1 MKTHGRLARSLAARV
16 KMPARWT
23 LRARLV
29 VAAVA
34 LTAVALVLANAVG
47 LTLLRNYLV
56 DRLDDQLGATGAA
69 ATSGIIAGRQVLP
82 LPGPQPGVKGFPL
95 LTPQKRI
102 VERMVGERGFYLFTP
117 GGRLAAEFPGETV
130 NKPDLGSLSEVRKG
144 EPYTVPGT
152 DGPSWRV
159 LAVDLPDGGIVVM
172 SASLAEVEETQ
183 RWLMAIDAAV
193 MAAVLLLLG
202 LAAAALVRL
211 GIRPLTRMEETAAQ
225 IAAGD
230 FSRRV
235 PQPDP
240 HTEPGRLGVAM
251 NVMLDRVEAEIAARV
266 ESEARMRRFLAD
278 ASHELRT
285 PLTSVQG
292 FAELYRR
299 GGTPPG
305 PPMDETMRR
314 IEDEATRMGLLV
326 NDLLV
331 LAHLDEERP
340 LEAHPVDLL
349 QIAVETVRDA
359 RARLPVQGDRP
370 AGILT
375 REGARATLPAGGDAR
390 DRLPGHDEAWDG
402 LPGHDEAWDGPPG
415 DGEARD
421 GSPARGDARDGLL
434 AWGDG
439 SAGLPGRQL
448 RLTGLGSGLSPVM
461 VLGDEARLRQV
472 AANLVA
478 NALAHTPQDAK
489 ITVRV
494 GTGKAAASPAAAL
507 GAELPGSQVMGVL
520 EVCDTGPGI
529 SEDHAPRIF
538 ERLYR
543 ISESRSRV
551 DGGAGLGLAI
561 VAGIVKAHG
570 GRVELTTTPGEGATF
585 RVLLPLHD
593 CEAPRG

>member
-1 MKTHGRLARSLAARV
+1 MRSFTQELGRRLRR
-16 KMPARWT
+16 PGRWT

-34 LTAVALVLANAVG
+34 LTAVALVLSNVVG
-47 LTLLRNYLV
+47 LSLLRNYLV
-56 DRLDDQLGATGAA
+56 ARLDDQLDATASP
-69 ATSGIIAGRQVLP
+69 ATTGLVMLPEQGLPFPMSGSTEKGRIQIQVSE
-82 LPGPQPGVKGFPL
+82 KE
-95 LTPQKRI
+95 I
-102 VERMVGERGFYLFTP
+102 VQQMIGDRRFYLFTSD
-117 GGRLAAEFPGETV
+117 GKLAAEIRGALPNRPE
-130 NKPDLGSLSEVRKG
+130 LGSFDEIQRGK
-144 EPYTVPGT
+144 PYTVPGT

-159 LAVDLPDGGIVVM
+159 KAMELPGGEIVVVA
-172 SASLAEVEETQ
+172 ASLAEIEATQ

-193 MAAVLLLLG
+193 MAVVLLLLG

-211 GIRPLTRMEETAAQ
+211 GMRPLTRMEETAAQ
-225 IAAGD
+225 ITEGD

-235 PQPDP
+235 PETAP

-251 NVMLDRVEAEIAARV
+251 NVMLDRVESEIAARI

-340 LEAHPVDLL
+340 LDTHPVDLL
-349 QIAVETVRDA
+349 EIAVETVRDA
-359 RARLPVQGDRP
+359 RARLPERR
-370 AGILT
+370 I
-375 REGARATLPAGGDAR
+375 
-390 DRLPGHDEAWDG
+390 
-402 LPGHDEAWDGPPG
+402 
-415 DGEARD
+415 
-421 GSPARGDARDGLL
+421 
-434 AWGDG
+434 
-439 SAGLPGRQL
+439 
-448 RLTGLGSGLSPVM
+448 RLTGLGSALSPVM
-461 VLGDEARLRQV
+461 VLGDDARLRQV
-472 AANLVA
+472 AANLVT
-478 NALAHTPQDAK
+478 NALVHTPPDAE

-494 GTGKAAASPAAAL
+494 GAGRATASPAAAVGDATHQL
-507 GAELPGSQVMGVL
+507 MGVL

-529 SEDHAPRIF
+529 PEDHAPRVF

-543 ISESRSRV
+543 VSQSRSRAE
-551 DGGAGLGLAI
+551 GGAGLGLAI
-561 VAGIVKAHG
+561 VAGIVRAHD
-570 GRVELTTTPGEGATF
+570 GRVELATSQGDGATSQGDGATSREDVGTSREDHATSQGDLASSREDVATSQREGAVF
-585 RVLLPLHD
+585 RVLLPLVD
-593 CEAPRG
+593 SEVPPR

>member
-1 MKTHGRLARSLAARV
+1 VRPPGKGLKRLGRRLR
-16 KMPARWT
+16 PPGRWT

-47 LTLLRNYLV
+47 LALLRNYLV
-56 DRLDDQLGATGAA
+56 NRLDDQLNSTVGTAA
-69 ATSGIIAGRQVLP
+69 AGVMMIPKGLPFPVPAPREKQRIQIQVSE
-82 LPGPQPGVKGFPL
+82 KE
-95 LTPQKRI
+95 I
-102 VERMVGERGFYLFTP
+102 VQRMVGDRGFFVFAP
-117 GGRLAAEFPGETV
+117 GGRLAGEFPPPPG
-130 NKPDLGSLSEVRKG
+130 NSPQLGPIDELKKG
-144 EPYTVPGT
+144 TPYTVPGT

-159 LAVDLPDGGIVVM
+159 LAVDIPSGGTVVM
-172 SASLAEVEETQ
+172 TASLAEVEATQ
-183 RWLMAIDAAV
+183 TWLMAIDAGV
-193 MAAVLLLLG
+193 MAVVLLLLG

-211 GIRPLTRMEETAAQ
+211 GMRPLTRMEETAAQ
-225 IAAGD
+225 ITAGD

-235 PQPDP
+235 PETAP

-251 NVMLDRVEAEIAARV
+251 NVMLDRVESEIAARI

-331 LAHLDEERP
+331 LAHLDEERR
-340 LEAHPVDLL
+340 LDSRPVDLL
-349 QIAVETVRDA
+349 EIAVETVRDA
-359 RARLPVQGDRP
+359 RARLPERR
-370 AGILT
+370 I
-375 REGARATLPAGGDAR
+375 
-390 DRLPGHDEAWDG
+390 
-402 LPGHDEAWDGPPG
+402 
-415 DGEARD
+415 
-421 GSPARGDARDGLL
+421 
-434 AWGDG
+434 
-439 SAGLPGRQL
+439 
-448 RLTGLGSGLSPVM
+448 RLTGLDSALSPVM

-472 AANLVA
+472 AANLVT
-478 NALAHTPQDAK
+478 NALVHTPPEAE

-494 GTGKAAASPAAAL
+494 GVGKAAASPAAAVGD
-507 GAELPGSQVMGVL
+507 GAPRIMGVL

-529 SEDHAPRIF
+529 PEDHAARVF

-543 ISESRSRV
+543 VSQSRSRAE
-551 DGGAGLGLAI
+551 GGAGLGLAI
-561 VAGIVKAHG
+561 VAGIVKAHD
-570 GRVELTTTPGEGATF
+570 GRVELATSQGEGAVF
-585 RVLLPLHD
+585 RVLLPLED
-593 CEAPRG
+593 SEVPPR

>member
-1 MKTHGRLARSLAARV
+1 MRPVTGDVKLFGGRLR
-16 KMPARWT
+16 PPGHWT

-34 LTAVALVLANAVG
+34 LTGVALVLANAVG

-56 DRLDDQLGATGAA
+56 DRLDDQLDATVSPAV
-69 ATSGIIAGRQVLP
+69 AGVMAMPKGLP
-82 LPGPQPGVKGFPL
+82 LPASPQPG
-95 LTPQKRI
+95 QKPIRI
-102 VERMVGERGFYLFTP
+102 LVSEKQIVQRMIGDRRFYVFAP
-117 GGRLAAEFPGETV
+117 DGRLAGEIPGALPNRPE
-130 NKPDLGSLSEVRKG
+130 LGPYDQIQKG

-159 LAVDLPDGGIVVM
+159 KAMDLPDGGTVVM
-172 SASLAEVEETQ
+172 TASLAEIEATQ

-193 MAAVLLLLG
+193 MAVVLVLLG
-202 LAAAALVRL
+202 VAAAALVRL
-211 GIRPLTRMEETAAQ
+211 GMRPLTRMEETAAQ
-225 IAAGD
+225 ISAGD

-235 PQPDP
+235 PETAP

-251 NVMLDRVEAEIAARV
+251 NVMLDRVESEIAARI

-331 LAHLDEERP
+331 LAHLDEERA
-340 LEAHPVDLL
+340 LDSHPVDLL
-349 QIAVETVRDA
+349 EIAVETVRDA
-359 RARLPVQGDRP
+359 RARLPERR
-370 AGILT
+370 I
-375 REGARATLPAGGDAR
+375 
-390 DRLPGHDEAWDG
+390 
-402 LPGHDEAWDGPPG
+402 
-415 DGEARD
+415 
-421 GSPARGDARDGLL
+421 
-434 AWGDG
+434 
-439 SAGLPGRQL
+439 
-448 RLTGLGSGLSPVM
+448 RLTGLGSALSPVM
-461 VLGDEARLRQV
+461 VMGDEARLRQV
-472 AANLVA
+472 AANLVT
-478 NALAHTPQDAK
+478 NALVHTPPDAK

-494 GTGKAAASPAAAL
+494 GVDKAAVSPAAAVGE
-507 GAELPGSQVMGVL
+507 GAHRIMGVL

-529 SEDHAPRIF
+529 PEDHAPRVF

-543 ISESRSRV
+543 ISQSRSRAE
-551 DGGAGLGLAI
+551 GGAGLGLAI
-561 VAGIVKAHG
+561 VAGIVRAHG
-570 GRVELTTTPGEGATF
+570 GRVELETSQGKGAVF
-585 RVLLPLHD
+585 RVLLPLED
-593 CEAPRG
+593 SEVAPR